1 MSDNLAMAMAIQP
14 PALLRAQP
22 LQKRLWQIGGL
33 LAIWTLIVGGA
44 NLVLPADK
52 AVTPAMLGHDFLPFY
67 MAGTFAREGRVDQ
80 LYDLNIAR
88 QWQQDLAAQHG
99 LALGNTFGPWWNP
112 PHFAW
117 VYAPYSMLPY
127 RLALAAWTMTG
138 VLCLAISIM
147 LLVKLLPRQED
158 DRAPDWRTWGLV
170 PLLLLCSMPFVQAIS
185 HGQNTFLSL
194 LLLTSTVWLWRGNRA
209 IAAGMVC
216 GLLFYKPQLA
226 TLVSAVML
234 LTMGPRVLIGLGLTG
249 CAIGG
254 VTALT
259 MPTALLTFVQQV
271 PINLANFQIE
281 NVYMWDRHVTLAAFW
296 RLLLQG
302 YQTGP
307 ASLPVTMLTAA
318 SVALL
323 VMGLLTAIW
332 RQARMNRPDTPWHP
346 DTRSMR
352 RDRLIAA
359 TIIASP
365 LLMPFYFDYDLL
377 LLAVPAVLI
386 ARNRM
391 LMIDDRAVPGIDR
404 CVTIAFGLLFV
415 AMMFNAGIGRAT
427 GVNIGVIA
435 LMLLSALSIRLA
447 VPRRPAVIT
456 DVVFPVRAL
465 PVTLRQAA

>member
-1 MSDNLAMAMAIQP
+1 MAMAIQP

-88 QWQQDLAAQHG
+88 QWQQALAAEHG
-99 LALGNTFGPWWNP
+99 LVLGNTFGPWWNP

-117 VYAPYSMLPY
+117 MFAPYSMLPY

-138 VLCLAISIM
+138 VLCLAISIV
-147 LLVKLLPRQED
+147 LLVRLLPRRED

-170 PLLLLCSMPFVQAIS
+170 PLLILCSMPFVQAIS

-194 LLLTSTVWLWRGNRA
+194 LLLSGTVVLWRGNRA
-209 IAAGMVC
+209 IGAGLVC

-249 CAIGG
+249 CAIGA

-271 PINLANFQIE
+271 PANLVNFQID
-281 NVYMWDRHVTLAAFW
+281 NAYMWERHVTLAAFW

-307 ASLPVTMLTAA
+307 ATLPVTMLTAA

-323 VMGLLTAIW
+323 IMGLLTAIW
-332 RQARMNRPDTPWHP
+332 RQARMDRPDTPWHL

-352 RDRLIAA
+352 RARLIAA
-359 TIIASP
+359 TIIISP

-386 ARNRM
+386 ARPRV
-391 LMIDDRAVPGIDR
+391 LMGDGRPASGLHR
-404 CVTIAFGLLFV
+404 CVGVAFGLLVV
-415 AMMFNAGIGRAT
+415 AMVFNPGMGRAT

-435 LMLLSALSIRLA
+435 LMLLGALSIRLA
-447 VPRRPAVIT
+447 VPRRPALIT
-456 DVVFPVRAL
+456 DVQFPVRAL